1 MIGAVRVL
9 PKVDVTRAINPASA
23 VPQVSALAATFKG
36 CDGPVS
42 GRVAIHGARI
52 SGVSGGPLI

>member
-1 MIGAVRVL
+1 MMGAVRVR
-9 PKVDVTRAINPASA
+9 PKVEGTRVINPASA
-23 VPQVSALAATFKG
+23 VAQASALAATFKG

-52 SGVSGGPLI
+52 SGVSGGP